1 VSTPEEET
9 TAEGESSPART
20 VTEHLPSVTGVVV
33 GDDCSRNAHVAVQY
47 AVDEAV
53 RRGTDLHIV
62 RSWTLTSAPR
72 PSTWA
77 VGYMPSLVEWESA
90 VLAELEE
97 EWASLRERVP
107 ALHLRPVHRSPKDVL
122 IDASDTADV
131 VVIGARGRGGR
142 VMDFVLG
149 SVTDAVLKNALCP
162 VVVIPQRQVPQGK
175 PARG

>member
-1 VSTPEEET
+1 VSTPDEET
-9 TAEGESSPART
+9 TVDGAGSQAAT

-47 AVDEAV
+47 AVEEAV
-53 RRGTDLHIV
+53 RRGSDLHIV

-72 PSTWA
+72 PSTWE
-77 VGYMPSLVEWESA
+77 VGYMPSLLEWESA
-90 VLAELEE
+90 VLEELED
-97 EWASLRERVP
+97 EWGSLSERVP

-122 IDASDTADV
+122 IDASDTADL

-142 VMDFVLG
+142 VRDFVLG

-162 VVVIPQRQVPQGK
+162 VVVIPQRQVTDVP
-175 PARG
+175 RD